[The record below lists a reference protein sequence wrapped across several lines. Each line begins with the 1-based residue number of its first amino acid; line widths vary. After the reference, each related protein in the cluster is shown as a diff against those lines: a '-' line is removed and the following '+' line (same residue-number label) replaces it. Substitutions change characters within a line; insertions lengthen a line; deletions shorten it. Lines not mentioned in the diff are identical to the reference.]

1 MFTSNVSLLKH
12 NNIIKV
18 VLPPQKIFGTTTR
31 FTDFSEHVSSP
42 QTTVLCCYE
51 NYIITLQ
58 KLHLQLDS
66 HSFNHTMKFLGNNR
80 TCKLRSDHLYAYF
93 QNNIAM

>member
-12 NNIIKV
+12 NNVIKV

-51 NYIITLQ
+51 NTKVTLA
-58 KLHLQLDS
+58 LDS

>member
-18 VLPPQKIFGTTTR
+18 ALPPQKIFRTTTR
-31 FTDFSEHVSSP
+31 FTDFSEHVTSP

-58 KLHLQLDS
+58 KFHLQLD
-66 HSFNHTMKFLGNNR
+66 SFNHTMKLLGNNR
-80 TCKLRSDHLYAYF
+80 TCKIRSDHLNVYAYF